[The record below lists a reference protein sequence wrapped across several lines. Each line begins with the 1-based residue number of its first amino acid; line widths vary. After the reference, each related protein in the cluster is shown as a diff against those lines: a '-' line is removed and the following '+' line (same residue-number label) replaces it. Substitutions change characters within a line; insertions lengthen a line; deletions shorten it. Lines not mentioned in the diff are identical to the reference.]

1 MENTEKITEM
11 ENTEK
16 ITEKVLSKVWERK
29 FDGYGYGGVD
39 NFLTPTELTVTIT
52 LREYRELVGDKAV
65 SEKKISEIRS
75 EKYAL
80 EKEVNELKETVAKL
94 REKITVM
101 VTGEASQTEEEE

>member
-11 ENTEK
+11 
-16 ITEKVLSKVWERK
+16 VLSKVWERK
-29 FDGYGYGGVD
+29 FDGYGRSECD

-52 LREYRELVGDKAV
+52 LREYRELVGDNAV

-80 EKEVNELKETVAKL
+80 EKEVDELKETVAKL

-101 VTGEASQTEEEE
+101 VTGETSQTEEEE